1 MIRVELVA
9 PFELKGLD
17 PGGCIEL
24 PDGAR
29 VSDLLKRVRGL
40 PPYAR
45 LMPVAVNGEQAKRSQ
60 RLKDGDIV
68 LFILPA
74 SGG

>member
-9 PFELKGLD
+9 PFELEGLD
-17 PGGCIEL
+17 SGGCIEL

-29 VSDLLKRVRGL
+29 VADLLKRVRGL
-40 PPYAR
+40 PAYAR
-45 LMPVAVNGEQAKRSQ
+45 FWPVAVNGEQVKRSQ
-60 RLKDGDIV
+60 RLMDGDIV
-68 LFILPA
+68 LFILPV